1 MQQFHPL
8 NPTLWRTCKMLA
20 GPTRV
25 RLLRQLLATP
35 DEGVSALGRQVGIRE
50 ATASQELRR
59 IQSRGLLQSHRIGPL
74 LIYRMTADPQVST
87 AAPILK
93 ALQAALRERPP
104 EQDARI
110 CLLAFGL
117 AHPRRIQILQALLR
131 SPCSLSELQFDSRIP
146 AHPFHEHL
154 RTLLYSGFAVRA
166 ETRLQSAVPDH
177 PLARTLVRLIQQGIT
192 R

>member
-1 MQQFHPL
+1 MQHL

-20 GPTRV
+20 GPTRI

-35 DEGVSALGRQVGIRE
+35 DEGVSALGRHVGIRE

-59 IQSRGLLQSHRIGPL
+59 IQSRGLLQSNRRGPL
-74 LIYRMTADPQVST
+74 LVYRMVADPQVST

-93 ALQAALRERPP
+93 ALQTALRERPP
-104 EQDARI
+104 EQDAEI
-110 CLLAFGL
+110 CHLAFGL
-117 AHPRRIQILQALLR
+117 AHPRRILLLQTLLK
-131 SPCSLSELQFDSRIP
+131 SPCSLSELQFDSRIS

-154 RTLLYSGFAVRA
+154 RTLLHSGFAVRA
-166 ETRLQSAVPDH
+166 ESRLRSAVPDH
-177 PLARTLVRLIQQGIT
+177 PLARALVRLLQQGVT

>member
-1 MQQFHPL
+1 MQPL

-20 GPTRV
+20 GQTRI

-35 DEGVSALGRQVGIRE
+35 DEGVSALGRHVGIRE

-59 IQSRGLLQSHRIGPL
+59 IQSRGLLQSHRRGPR
-74 LIYRMTADPQVST
+74 LIYRMAADPQVST

-93 ALQAALRERPP
+93 ALQTALRERSR
-104 EQDARI
+104 EQDAEI
-110 CLLAFGL
+110 GLLAFGL
-117 AHPRRIQILQALLR
+117 AHPRRIQILQTLLR
-131 SPCSLSELQFDSRIP
+131 APCSLSELQFISRIP

-154 RTLLYSGFAVRA
+154 RTLLHSGFAVRSGP
-166 ETRLQSAVPDH
+166 LLHSAVPDH
-177 PLARTLVRLIQQGIT
+177 PLARTLMRLLQQGVS